1 MTDSTNKDLGNIT
14 NPEAQD
20 EKTKKETTAGG
31 LAEESQTSSASLRQA
46 SYIVLFIAAVF
57 VVNAMET
64 GSYRTPWPVAIITA
78 LAGFGL
84 LGYSLHLQSRSQSK
98 K

>member
-1 MTDSTNKDLGNIT
+1 MTDTTSEGLQNII

-20 EKTKKETTAGG
+20 EKTKNETTTGG
-31 LAEESQTSSASLRQA
+31 HVEEPQTSPASLRDA

-78 LAGFGL
+78 LVGFGL
-84 LGYSLHLQSRSQSK
+84 LGYSLRRQFRSQTK